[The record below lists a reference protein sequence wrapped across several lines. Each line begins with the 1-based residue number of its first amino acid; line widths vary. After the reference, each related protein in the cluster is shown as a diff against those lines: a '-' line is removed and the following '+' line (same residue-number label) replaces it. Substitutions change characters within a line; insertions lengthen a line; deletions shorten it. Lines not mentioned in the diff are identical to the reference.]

1 MQVIR
6 RGVGMNLRRMLSP
19 LWSPKQRVP
28 DGAPRRRHH
37 PFDLD
42 YPLFYWSQADPFR
55 LRDAV
60 TGTLVFGA
68 TGSGKTSGPFRSLLR
83 TFFLAGYG
91 GIIFTTKP
99 GEYQE
104 IRRWAEETGRL
115 DSLIRFAPEEKHR
128 FSFLTYES
136 TYPGRG
142 GAQTENI
149 VKLLTTVQESFDRN
163 GDGGGKQERFWKLAL
178 EQLLRNAI
186 DLRLLARPGEA
197 LSVRSLYDVIV
208 SAPTNLE
215 QLDSEAWQQK
225 AMCYGLL
232 TEAVNNNRLS
242 PQQKSDLDITGRYWL
257 QEFPTLP
264 GDTRGSIISTFTT
277 MADIFLRGQIGTL
290 FSDGLNIVPEVA
302 FEGAIIVIDIPI
314 KTFRQVGIAAQTLWK
329 YVFQEA
335 CERRDVGKNPRPVF
349 LASDECHNIVN
360 QHDAS
365 FLTTARSSRC
375 CSIYMTQSYPNL
387 VAAMGGEQRGQ
398 ALADSFAGVLAN
410 RIYCANTCAKTNTF
424 GAEGFAKSFQSK
436 FSSGINRNDKGGD
449 GSNAGASESL
459 EYLVQPAEF
468 VTLAKGGP
476 EGRFL
481 VEAIVSQGGK
491 VFNASGKTFLKT
503 AFSQL

>member
-1 MQVIR
+1 M
-6 RGVGMNLRRMLSP
+6 
-19 LWSPKQRVP
+19 
-28 DGAPRRRHH
+28 
-37 PFDLD
+37 D

-68 TGSGKTSGPFRSLLR
+68 TGSGKTSGAYRSLLR

-99 GEYQE
+99 GEYEE

-186 DLRLLARPGEA
+186 DLRLLARPGEP
-197 LSVRSLYDVIV
+197 LSVRALYDVIV
-208 SAPTNLE
+208 SAPTSPE

-225 AMCYGLL
+225 SACYRLL
-232 TEAVNNNRLS
+232 DEAINNDRLS
-242 PQQKSDLDITGRYWL
+242 PQQKSDLEITGRYFL
-257 QEFPTLP
+257 SEFPSLP
-264 GDTRGSIISTFTT
+264 QDTRGSIISTFTT

-290 FSDGLNIVPEVA
+290 FSNGLTIVPEVA
-302 FEGAIIVIDIPI
+302 FEGGIIVIDIPI
-314 KTFRQVGIAAQTLWK
+314 KTFGQVGIASQTLWK
-329 YVFQEA
+329 FIFQQA
-335 CERRDVGKNPRPVF
+335 CERRDVNKNPRPVF
-349 LASDECHNIVN
+349 IASDECHNIVN

-387 VAAMGGEQRGQ
+387 VAAMGGDHRGQ
-398 ALADSFAGVLAN
+398 ALAESFAGASAN
-410 RIYCANTCAKTNTF
+410 RIFCANTDPKTNEW
-424 GAEGFAKSFQSK
+424 AASVFAKSFQSK

-476 EGRFL
+476 ENRYL
-481 VEAIVSQGGK
+481 VEAIVSQGGR
-491 VFNASGKTFLKT
+491 VFNASGTTFLKT
-503 AFSQL
+503 AFRQI